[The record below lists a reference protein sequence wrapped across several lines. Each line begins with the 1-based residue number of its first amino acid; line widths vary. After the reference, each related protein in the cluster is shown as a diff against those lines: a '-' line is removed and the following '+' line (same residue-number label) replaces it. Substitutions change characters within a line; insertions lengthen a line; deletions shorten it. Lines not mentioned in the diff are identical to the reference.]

1 MTKLS
6 FDHRREFAARRRVI
20 RDKFLDLFGEE
31 LKIVEDEYLRRN
43 HDVSREEAT
52 KLQIDEALFSRLKD
66 PADSAAHALITIAAM
81 CLSIFTFVFFIGG
94 GYRLVAEM
102 TAESP
107 EYWFCHLGVA
117 VLAYQKFRSKKRVP
131 QTFVEFAKQYENS
144 EQNHFSPE

>member
-6 FDHRREFAARRRVI
+6 FGHRPEFVARRRVI

-31 LKIVEDEYLRRN
+31 LKIVDDEYLRRN

-52 KLQIDEALFSRLKD
+52 KLQLKEAEDARMKD
-66 PADSAAHALITIAAM
+66 PADSAVYGLITVAAM
-81 CLSIFTFVFFIGG
+81 CLSIFTFVFFIIG

-131 QTFVEFAKQYENS
+131 RTFVEFAKQYENS
-144 EQNHFSPE
+144 FVSFC

>member
-1 MTKLS
+1 MAKLS
-6 FDHRREFAARRRVI
+6 LDHRQEFATRRRVI
-20 RDKFLDLFGEE
+20 CDKFLDLFGEE
-31 LKIVEDEYLRRN
+31 LKIVDDEYLRRN

-52 KLQIDEALFSRLKD
+52 KLQLKEAEESRMKD
-66 PADSAAHALITIAAM
+66 PADSAAHVLITIAAM

-131 QTFVEFAKQYENS
+131 QTFVEFAKQYEKS
-144 EQNHFSPE
+144 DRSQLRPE